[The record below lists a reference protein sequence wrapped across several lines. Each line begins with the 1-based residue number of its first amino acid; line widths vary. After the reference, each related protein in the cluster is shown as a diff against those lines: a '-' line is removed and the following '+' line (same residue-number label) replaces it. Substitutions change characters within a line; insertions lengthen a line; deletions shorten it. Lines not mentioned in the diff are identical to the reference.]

1 VAIVDPATDAPLA
14 AGTTGEILV
23 RGWNV
28 MTGYFGQPDET
39 AKVMT
44 AGGWLHTGDLGVMTQ
59 DGLLAFV
66 GRTKDIVKVGG
77 ENVAMADVENI
88 LHGHP
93 AIKLAQVVGVP
104 DARLT
109 EVVAAFVVLLPGA
122 AVSEAELIAWCA
134 ERMAGFKVPRHL
146 AFVSGFEDIGMTASS
161 KIIKK
166 QLAEHAVARFGLNG
180 L

>member
-1 VAIVDPATDAPLA
+1 
-14 AGTTGEILV
+14 
-23 RGWNV
+23 

-39 AKVMT
+39 AKVVDKD
-44 AGGWLHTGDLGVMTQ
+44 GWLHTGDLGVMTE
-59 DGLLAFV
+59 DGRLAFV
-66 GRTKDIVKVGG
+66 GRTKDIIKVGG

-93 AIKLAQVVGVP
+93 AVKLAQVVGVP

-109 EVVAAFVVLLPGA
+109 EVVAAFVVLLPGV
-122 AVSEAELIAWCA
+122 AVSEVELIAWCA
-134 ERMAGFKVPRHL
+134 ERLAGFKVPRYL

-161 KIIKK
+161 KIIKRR
-166 QLAEHAVARFGLNG
+166 LAEHAVLHFGLSA